1 MEGRRGKR
9 PAGKSMSY
17 PAYRHA
23 GNYFVRIFRKARK
36 GVVFIR
42 AVKEYGPE
50 ESAPPYSYF
59 YPGEPEPNVAAV
71 GIGTGFI
78 IRRDGL
84 ILTSEHVVNRPRQIY
99 VKLYNG
105 RIYEGR
111 LVWSDEDHDIA
122 LVRIH
127 APVRLTPLPLGS
139 SGASKVGEI
148 VMSIGNPL
156 GLENSITSGIISRK
170 HDSISI
176 SGIEMNDLIQ
186 TDCAINPGSSGG
198 PLINLRGQVIGMNAF
213 MAKNKNGLGFALGI
227 DGIKARIRS
236 FLRQRA

>member
-1 MEGRRGKR
+1 MEARKGKR
-9 PAGKSMSY
+9 LASKSHAF

-42 AVKEYGPE
+42 AIKEN
-50 ESAPPYSYF
+50 ESYEPAAPYSYF
-59 YPGEPEPNVAAV
+59 FPGEPEPNLTAV

-84 ILTSEHVVNRPRQIY
+84 ILTSEHVVNRPRQIL
-99 VKLYNG
+99 VKLHNG
-105 RIYEGR
+105 RIYQGR
-111 LVWSDEDHDIA
+111 LVWSDEDQDIA
-122 LVRIH
+122 LLRIQ
-127 APVRLTPLPLGS
+127 APVPLTPLPLGS

-170 HDSISI
+170 HDSVTI

-198 PLINLRGQVIGMNAF
+198 PLINLRGRVIGMNAF

-227 DGIKARIRS
+227 DGIKARIRP
-236 FLRQRA
+236 FLR